1 MRTVLVLGDQL
12 NADLSSLRGAQPDDT
27 RLLMIESAARIRGR
41 RWHRQRIH
49 LYVAAMRRFAEERRE
64 AGFEVDYRRE
74 ASMAAGIAA
83 HRAELAPD
91 EIVAMTP
98 SRYEGAAR
106 LAAQDVVL
114 TPNDHFLCAPA
125 DFAAWAEGR
134 KSLRMESFYRW
145 QRTRLGILMDDD
157 EPAGGRWNFDE
168 ENREPPP
175 RDGRWPE
182 PLRFALD
189 EVDEAALAA
198 AGDDAFGA
206 PPTGW
211 WATSRSQALAQL
223 EHFVTTV
230 LPVFGPHQDAM
241 PRESWHVAHALLS
254 PALNLGLLSPAEVC
268 DAAEAAYRAGKAPIA
283 SVEGFIRQVI
293 GWREYVWGLYWLWM
307 PEYRELNALDASR
320 PLPPAFE
327 DPSKTRMACVQ
338 HVSEAV
344 QERGWAHHIERL
356 MVLANL
362 SLIAEVEP
370 QALLDWMERSFVD
383 AAEWVMVPNVIG
395 MGLHADGGRMA
406 SKPYASGGAYIN
418 RMSEHCGGCP
428 YDPKRRTGE
437 KGCPFTALYWRF
449 IDRNRERLA
458 RNPRTSMPVRSLDK
472 LKDKAETLERAAHL
486 IEGIARGEV

>member
-12 NADLSSLRGAQPDDT
+12 NAGIASLRGATPEDT
-27 RLLMIESAARIRGR
+27 RILLIESGTLIRGR
-41 RWHRQRIH
+41 AWHRQRVH
-49 LYVAAMRRFAEERRE
+49 LYVAAMRRFAAERRE
-64 AGFEVDYRRE
+64 AGFAVDHRP
-74 ASMAAGIAA
+74 AATMSAGIAA
-83 HRAELAPD
+83 HRAAFAPE
-91 EIVAMTP
+91 EIVAMAP
-98 SRYEGAAR
+98 RRYGGNAR
-106 LAAQDVVL
+106 LAAHDVVL
-114 TPNDHFLCAPA
+114 VANDQFLCAAP
-125 DFAAWAEGR
+125 DFARWASAR
-134 KSLRMESFYRW
+134 KSLRMEHFYRW
-145 QRTRLGILMDDD
+145 QRARLGILMDDD

-168 ENREPPP
+168 DNRQPPP
-175 RDGRWPE
+175 RDGRWPQ

-206 PPTGW
+206 RPAGW
-211 WATSRSQALAQL
+211 WPTSRGQALAQL
-223 EHFVTTV
+223 EHFVNTV
-230 LPVFGPHQDAM
+230 LPGFGPHQDAM
-241 PRESWHVAHALLS
+241 PRESWHVAHSLLS
-254 PALNLGLLSPAEVC
+254 PALNLGLLTPGEVC

-283 SVEGFIRQVI
+283 SVEGFVRQVI
-293 GWREYVWGLYWLWM
+293 GWREYVWGLYSLWM
-307 PEYRELNALDASR
+307 PDYRGCNELDATQ

-370 QALLDWMERSFVD
+370 QALLDWMERAFVD
-383 AAEWVMVPNVIG
+383 AQEWVMVPNVIG

-406 SKPYASGGAYIN
+406 SKPYASGGAYIH
-418 RMSEHCGGCP
+418 RMSEHCGRCP

-437 KGCPFTALYWRF
+437 NGCPFTALYWRF

-458 RNPRTSMPVRSLDK
+458 RNPRTSMPVRSVDK
-472 LKDKAETLERAAHL
+472 LQDKAETLERAAHL
-486 IEGIARGEV
+486 IEGIARGEI